1 MLIQAIFAQAIFA
14 EKVEITSISMRAEN
28 VKKEI
33 HFIGDAKVKKL
44 DDWLHADRVVVYF
57 DENNETKMY
66 KAIGS
71 VSFEFKEKTRH
82 YAGSAEKVTYYPL
95 KSIYLLQGKAVID
108 DLINKSHVDGDQI
121 RLDMI
126 TGNANVKSN
135 KQKPVKFIIEMKEDK

>member
-1 MLIQAIFAQAIFA
+1 MH
-14 EKVEITSISMRAEN
+14 AEN

-66 KAIGS
+66 EATGS
-71 VSFEFKEKTRH
+71 VTFEFKEETRH
-82 YAGSAEKVTYYPL
+82 YTGSAEKVTYYPL

-108 DLINKSHVDGDQI
+108 DLINKSHVDGDEI